1 MVLQSPFRERTIESE
16 RRTFFCEYVSMSATR
31 DPRFL
36 KSSEVAEAIGVSK
49 VTLKTW
55 LRTGRVP
62 EPARDPRNGYRLW
75 TAQDV
80 DSIRRMLKAHSTG
93 IAHKGGETR

>member
-1 MVLQSPFRERTIESE
+1 MR
-16 RRTFFCEYVSMSATR
+16 AAR
-31 DPRFL
+31 DTRFL
-36 KSSEVAEAIGVSK
+36 KSAEVAQAIGVSK

-55 LRTGRVP
+55 LRTGRIG

-80 DSIRRMLKAHSTG
+80 DSIRRMLK
-93 IAHKGGETR
+93 GGETR

>member
-1 MVLQSPFRERTIESE
+1 MGRIIGSGTKHFRIDTFPMRT
-16 RRTFFCEYVSMSATR
+16 AR
-31 DPRFL
+31 DSRFL
-36 KSSEVAEAIGVSK
+36 KSAEVAEALGVSK

-55 LRTGRVP
+55 LRDGRIP

-80 DSIRRMLKAHSTG
+80 DTIRRMLR
-93 IAHKGGETR
+93 GGVSR

>member
-1 MVLQSPFRERTIESE
+1 MR
-16 RRTFFCEYVSMSATR
+16 AAR
-31 DPRFL
+31 DTRFL
-36 KSSEVAEAIGVSK
+36 KSAEVAQAIGVSK

-55 LRTGRVP
+55 LRDGRIP

-80 DSIRRMLKAHSTG
+80 DTIRRMR
-93 IAHKGGETR
+93 KGGETR